1 LQTEWRVESGYVN
14 NETHVGNAEAAPIG
28 ARLRLDAGTN
38 GQRYGSPKGPRYCR
52 LSLRRARPRAQVQVY
67 APTGPIEGGR
77 RGIRGAV
84 QDPLASLEPDE
95 FMDFTAPHAIR
106 RCEHLVERWFILP
119 VLSRKLDQMFHALA
133 NPTRRAVL
141 KRLSGGAAST
151 LELARPFDMALPS
164 FTQHLTMLEKHGL
177 VKSKKTGRVRTYE
190 LAPKRLQAAEDWI
203 LDRRKLWERRL
214 DQLDAYLPTMREND
228 DAE

>member
-1 LQTEWRVESGYVN
+1 
-14 NETHVGNAEAAPIG
+14 
-28 ARLRLDAGTN
+28 
-38 GQRYGSPKGPRYCR
+38 
-52 LSLRRARPRAQVQVY
+52 
-67 APTGPIEGGR
+67 
-77 RGIRGAV
+77 
-84 QDPLASLEPDE
+84 
-95 FMDFTAPHAIR
+95 
-106 RCEHLVERWFILP
+106 
-119 VLSRKLDQMFHALA
+119 MFHALA

-177 VKSKKTGRVRTYE
+177 VISKKTGRVRTYK
-190 LAPKRLQAAEDWI
+190 LAPKCLQAAEDWI